1 MSEKHDPRS
10 SARIRAQVVLDAGPR
25 NLYLT
30 VAAMNDKIHIH
41 DFDEQSALQAL
52 EQLRDQIQRA
62 RSRREQKLAEFE
74 TFLRSNRAASQAER
88 SAALDELERS
98 VGPVAAA
105 ARAADRAGESV
116 LPYVVAA
123 APPRRMAP
131 PAPRFDPFDSVPSR
145 DRDPFAVAAPVWSD
159 RRYQIAAAVA
169 ALVLLLLL
177 ISSLRGDDPPP
188 AQSATAAPAHEAGPS
203 SGDPAS
209 QPAGSQAASQSA
221 PRAPVAAGAVRVEL
235 ATTRPVWMRVVVDGE
250 RRVERQVAGGQ
261 KLTFGGHQSVA
272 IRAGDA
278 GAVRHSVNGV
288 DRGALGGDGQVVNR
302 TFRRGS

>member
-105 ARAADRAGESV
+105 PRPAHRAG
-116 LPYVVAA
+116 
-123 APPRRMAP
+123 
-131 PAPRFDPFDSVPSR
+131 
-145 DRDPFAVAAPVWSD
+145 
-159 RRYQIAAAVA
+159 
-169 ALVLLLLL
+169 
-177 ISSLRGDDPPP
+177 
-188 AQSATAAPAHEAGPS
+188 
-203 SGDPAS
+203 
-209 QPAGSQAASQSA
+209 
-221 PRAPVAAGAVRVEL
+221 
-235 ATTRPVWMRVVVDGE
+235 
-250 RRVERQVAGGQ
+250 
-261 KLTFGGHQSVA
+261 
-272 IRAGDA
+272 
-278 GAVRHSVNGV
+278 
-288 DRGALGGDGQVVNR
+288 
-302 TFRRGS
+302 